1 MFLGEFRI
9 TLEGWRDPIDDQEQ
23 DEFMETALFNKFPI
37 QKKEK
42 KSTESEQDE
51 KSPTWKSKIK
61 AKEKQHETKIPF
73 ETEHNKKTEEEI
85 KLNEILKTEA
95 KEQKKGGNT
104 LSKILTQE
112 AEEGLSTNTMRK
124 IEGYQW
130 VHKGII
136 LVLEGKYQRY

>member
-37 QKKEK
+37 QKKDK
-42 KSTESEQDE
+42 KNTENEQDE
-51 KSPTWKSKIK
+51 KSPTRKSKIK
-61 AKEKQHETKIPF
+61 AKEKQQETKIPF
-73 ETEHNKKTEEEI
+73 ETEHTKKTEEI
-85 KLNEILKTEA
+85 KLDEILTTEA

-130 VHKGII
+130 VHKGNV